1 MPKAYVLVNVDAGS
15 DDEVFKAIKA
25 IKNMDGIGESHIV
38 LGAADIIVE
47 IESGDPQTVR
57 EVIYEKIRKIPQV
70 RSTQTMTVVE

>member
-15 DDEVFKAIKA
+15 DEEVYKV
-25 IKNMDGIGESHIV
+25 IKNTAGIAESHIV

-47 IESGDPQTVR
+47 IDAPDPEAVR
-57 EVIYEKIRKIPQV
+57 HIIYEKIRKIPQV

>member
-15 DDEVFKAIKA
+15 DDEVFKT
-25 IKNMDGIGESHIV
+25 IKNIDGIGESHIV

-47 IESGDPQTVR
+47 IESGDLETVR

>member
-15 DDEVFKAIKA
+15 DDEVFKT
-25 IKNMDGIGESHIV
+25 IKNIDGIGESHIV

-47 IESGDPQTVR
+47 IESGDPETVR

>member
-15 DDEVFKAIKA
+15 DDEVFKT
-25 IKNMDGIGESHIV
+25 IKNMNGIGESHIV

-47 IESGDPQTVR
+47 IESGDPETVR
-57 EVIYEKIRKIPQV
+57 EVIYDKIRKIPQV